1 MKRLTRGKT
10 AKYAAI
16 SLILFI
22 VLALPVKFFPAASFD
37 LQTHYITILHTNDVH
52 GRLEPFKYRDNKE
65 LVGGLARRAGLI
77 SAIEAAN
84 RNVIT
89 LDAGDF
95 AQGTMFFNLFGGEPD
110 VEMMHMA
117 GYDAG
122 TLGNHEFDKGLNNL
136 KNIIK
141 TSGYPFVAAN
151 IRFTNDAE
159 LQSLVKPYIIRN
171 QHGLKTAIIGLVP
184 KELKTLVNVSDGIE
198 VLDPIETTRKIVE
211 EVNPKVGLI
220 IVVAHQGLDE
230 DLKLAESVPEIDV
243 IVGGHSHTLLRKPKV
258 LDVTGDKTV
267 IVQTGEF
274 GQYLGRLDLK
284 VRDKKIQNYHYQ
296 LIPVNNDVP
305 YNSAYV
311 KINEYVSQYAEE
323 VKNYGKQKAGQ
334 LATTIGNDGEKAKT
348 GLTVTG
354 GLVTEAIKHRFPQV
368 DVVLQNSGGIRL
380 RRTVGPGEITVGD
393 VMELYPFENQIVIL
407 ELKGSDLK
415 SVLEH
420 SARVYP
426 RPNDAFLQS
435 VGLEYTIDSAK
446 PPQKLSDDG
455 LTILSE
461 GNRVFDIKVGG
472 APLDNDKYY
481 KVAVND
487 YIFNG
492 GNGFSQFKNS
502 INVINTGLLVS
513 DIVCDYVKQNSP
525 VSVEV
530 KDKINYK

>member
-1 MKRLTRGKT
+1 MKRLASGKT

-22 VLALPVKFFPAASFD
+22 VLALPVKFFPVTNID
-37 LQTHYITILHTNDVH
+37 LHHHYITILHTNDVH
-52 GRLEPFKYRDNKE
+52 GRLEPFKYKDGKE

-84 RNVIT
+84 KNVIT

-95 AQGTMFFNLFGGEPD
+95 AQGTMFYNLFGGEPD
-110 VEMMHMA
+110 VSMMHTA

-122 TLGNHEFDKGLNNL
+122 TLGNHEFDKGLHNL

-141 TSGYPFVAAN
+141 SSAYPFVAAN
-151 IRFTNDAE
+151 IRFTNDTE

-184 KELKTLVNVSDGIE
+184 KELKTLVNVSEGIE

-220 IVVAHQGLDE
+220 IVVAHQGLEE
-230 DLKLAESVPEIDV
+230 DIKLAESVPEIDV

-258 LDVTGDKTV
+258 LNMTGDKTV

-274 GQYLGRLDLK
+274 GQYVGRLDLK
-284 VRDKKIQNYHYQ
+284 VRGKKIWDYYYQ
-296 LIPVNNDVP
+296 LIPVNNDAP
-305 YNSAYV
+305 YNSTNK
-311 KINEYVSQYAEE
+311 KISERISEYAEK
-323 VKNYGKQKAGQ
+323 VRDYGKESAGQ
-334 LATTIGNDGEKAKT
+334 LAITIGNEGEKVKT
-348 GLTVTG
+348 ELTVTG

-380 RRTVGPGEITVGD
+380 RRTVGPGEITVAD

-446 PPQKLSDDG
+446 TSQKLSDDG

-461 GNRVFDIKVGG
+461 GNRVLDVKIGG
-472 APLDNDKYY
+472 VPLDNDKYY

-487 YIFNG
+487 YIYNG
-492 GNGFSQFKNS
+492 GNGFSQFKNAA
-502 INVINTGLLVS
+502 NVTNTGLLVY
-513 DIVCDYVKQNSP
+513 DVICDYVKQNSP